1 MCKPCGCFGS
11 FFKMFQAQFQIS
23 LLSAHCYRSS
33 KSTDGNSAMNLLKGY
48 LHSINVLLAITT
60 AIFLRES
67 KLMPFHLLHRI
78 CLREA
83 LGRKDG
89 AGGVLYRSGSRLYCR
104 DRCAKSRRYFL
115 SAKNPIVPV
124 LENRCS
130 HGQ

>member
-23 LLSAHCYRSS
+23 LLSAHYYCSS

-89 AGGVLYRSGSRLYCR
+89 AGGFSIGVEAGYIVGTVVLNQG
-104 DRCAKSRRYFL
+104 DIFFL
-115 SAKNPIVPV
+115 Q
-124 LENRCS
+124 RT
-130 HGQ
+130 Q